1 MPMLRWVARLTVHA
15 ILAGTVLLAP
25 RVATALDLSL
35 FFGQLAERLIP
46 GRITHNTIALLDFVQ
61 QDGKVTG
68 LEGYLRDKLQAAL
81 AGRPSVSLVERS
93 EIKKIMK
100 EQKLNLADVIDPK
113 KSVEVGGLWG
123 ARGLIVGTTYP
134 FRDRVELQV
143 RLLDTETGR
152 VVSVVEG
159 SIKRTSDIED
169 LLGKVLRREPPTRP
183 PLTLTAT
190 FVAEKVVGGRYELVA
205 LTDGSRLRSGDGYQ
219 VRVSTNAPAYV
230 YVLTLDS
237 AGKVYSL
244 LPYKQIHHTKISGQ
258 KVLPSADKW
267 YWLDQNTGL
276 ETLYVLASYEPLKD
290 LPRRMKEVERVAQD
304 RMAAARRLAGV
315 IPSAEGDIRW
325 RKTARPT
332 EGVAVIREK
341 GTGGIRPGRSQV
353 IRSPNGAEARIAGEM
368 LNGYAAVL
376 HSITFHH
383 E

>member
-1 MPMLRWVARLTVHA
+1 M
-15 ILAGTVLLAP
+15 
-25 RVATALDLSL
+25 
-35 FFGQLAERLIP
+35 
-46 GRITHNTIALLDFVQ
+46 
-61 QDGKVTG
+61 
-68 LEGYLRDKLQAAL
+68 
-81 AGRPSVSLVERS
+81 
-93 EIKKIMK
+93 
-100 EQKLNLADVIDPK
+100 
-113 KSVEVGGLWG
+113 
-123 ARGLIVGTTYP
+123 
-134 FRDRVELQV
+134 
-143 RLLDTETGR
+143 
-152 VVSVVEG
+152 
-159 SIKRTSDIED
+159 
-169 LLGKVLRREPPTRP
+169 
-183 PLTLTAT
+183 
-190 FVAEKVVGGRYELVA
+190 
-205 LTDGSRLRSGDGYQ
+205 
-219 VRVSTNAPAYV
+219 
-230 YVLTLDS
+230 
-237 AGKVYSL
+237 
-244 LPYKQIHHTKISGQ
+244 PYKQIHHTKISGQ